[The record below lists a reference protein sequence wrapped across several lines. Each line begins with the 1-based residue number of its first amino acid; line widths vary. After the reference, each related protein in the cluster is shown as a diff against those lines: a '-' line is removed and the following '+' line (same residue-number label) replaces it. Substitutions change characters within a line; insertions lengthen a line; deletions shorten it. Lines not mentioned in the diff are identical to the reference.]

1 MDAIFVILFNYIVQN
16 VENFCAMLA
25 IFFKIYWTNFWLAL
39 DQTAGGVIW
48 IISRRRL
55 LRATSK
61 RITFMTVL
69 FSFGIRRQV
78 ADRQKKRV
86 SSKNQKQ
93 NTEKHVLSKVEIKS
107 FFVCKR

>member
-55 LRATSK
+55 LRALPQK
-61 RITFMTVL
+61 GLALITKIFFEIM
-69 FSFGIRRQV
+69 SQI
-78 ADRQKKRV
+78 ADR
-86 SSKNQKQ
+86 
-93 NTEKHVLSKVEIKS
+93 
-107 FFVCKR
+107 